1 MVTLDWQND
10 LQAQGVRF
18 KVLAHVFSVLRHDVI
33 GPISNAALAAAML
46 HQVPED
52 ATNVVAQ
59 ARHERLVGDMES
71 LLDEGV
77 ASLRGLDDWLIDRQR
92 TVASGKL
99 LAECRRLVFT
109 RLMATGKQIHLPEA
123 DDGPGLSEFSA
134 RYVMIAW
141 LLALVDTLPEGQ
153 AVTIESVAPGFWTA
167 QPGRAEPP
175 HPWDGQPD
183 PVRANEMQ
191 WLANAGG
198 WIAECGDTLWTL
210 RCPPRAGTAAG
221 A

>member
-18 KVLAHVFSVLRHDVI
+18 KVLAHVFPVLRHDVI

-46 HQVPED
+46 HQVPD
-52 ATNVVAQ
+52 DTPTLAAQ

-77 ASLRGLDDWLIDRQR
+77 ASLRGLDDWLIDRHR
-92 TVASGKL
+92 SVASATL
-99 LAECRRLVFT
+99 LNECRRLVFT
-109 RLMATGKQIHLPEA
+109 RLMATGKQIHLPETL
-123 DDGPGLSEFSA
+123 DGPDLSEYSA
-134 RYVMIAW
+134 RYIMIAW
-141 LLALVDTLPEGQ
+141 LLCLVDTLAEGQ

-167 QPGRAEPP
+167 QPGGARAPQSD
-175 HPWDGQPD
+175 DGQAA
-183 PVRANEMQ
+183 PVRAVEMQ

-198 WIAECGDTLWTL
+198 WIAECGDSLWTL
-210 RCPPRAGTAAG
+210 RCPPRPTTSA
-221 A
+221 